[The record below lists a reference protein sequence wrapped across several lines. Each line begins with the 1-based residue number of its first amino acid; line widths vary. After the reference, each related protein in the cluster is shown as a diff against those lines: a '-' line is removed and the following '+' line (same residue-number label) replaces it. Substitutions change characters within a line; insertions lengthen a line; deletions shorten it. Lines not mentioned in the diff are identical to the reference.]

1 MRKQGFLRRFA
12 GDTGG
17 GPLVEFVWG
26 AAILAIVLSGTL
38 ELGRAI
44 LVHHALND
52 GVRAATRYLTRVG
65 DPCSTDSRAAAL
77 DLLLTGAVKPGT
89 PAFYDWPAA
98 SGWETAS
105 TADYQFVIE
114 GCAPGQ
120 TFANSKIEDPSP
132 SVPPDPVDFPDFGDG
147 KCSTEENDAGLCVGR
162 VNVKVGAQLRLNGF
176 TGGVFSWLGP
186 ETGLPVGAVHDE
198 VHIGL

>member
-1 MRKQGFLRRFA
+1 MKKRAFLRRFA

-17 GPLVEFVWG
+17 GPIVEFVWG
-26 AAILAIVLSGTL
+26 AAILAIVFSGTL

-65 DPCSTDSRAAAL
+65 DPCSADSRAAAL
-77 DLLLTGAVKPGT
+77 DLLLTGAVQQGS

-98 SGWETAS
+98 AGWETSSA
-105 TADYQFVIE
+105 AEYQFVIE

-120 TFANSKIEDPSP
+120 SFANSKIEDPSAT
-132 SVPPDPVDFPDFGDG
+132 PDPDGIIAHNGDG
-147 KCSTEENDAGLCVGR
+147 VCSTEENDNGFCIGR
-162 VNVKVGAQLRLNGF
+162 LNVRVGALLRLDGF
-176 TGGVFSWLGP
+176 VGGVFAWLGS
-186 ETGLPVGAVHDE
+186 EDGLLVGAVHDE

>member
-1 MRKQGFLRRFA
+1 MRQRAFLRRFA

-17 GPLVEFVWG
+17 GPIVEFVWG
-26 AAILAIVLSGTL
+26 VAILAIVLSGTL

-65 DPCSTDSRAAAL
+65 DPCSVDSRAAAI
-77 DLLLTGAVKPGT
+77 DLLVTGAVKPGS

-98 SGWETAS
+98 SGWETS
-105 TADYQFVIE
+105 SSADYQFVIE

-120 TFANSKIEDPSP
+120 TFANSMIENPDA
-132 SVPPDPVDFPDFGDG
+132 PPPIRSNFPISAMASARPRRMRPNCASAG
-147 KCSTEENDAGLCVGR
+147 ST
-162 VNVKVGAQLRLNGF
+162 
-176 TGGVFSWLGP
+176 
-186 ETGLPVGAVHDE
+186 
-198 VHIGL
+198 